1 MFFIKKFYA
10 QYFLRELYEFCFFPA
25 KYIFSDVETVLLF
38 ERIMILISTGY
49 YTLTLIKLQKSK
61 FMPTFVS
68 KNFRKNQSEIT
79 QNTFLYP
86 QPYGNTKI

>member
-10 QYFLRELYEFCFFPA
+10 QYFLRELYECCFFSC
-25 KYIFSDVETVLLF
+25 KVQ
-38 ERIMILISTGY
+38 RIMILISTGY

-61 FMPTFVS
+61 FIPTFVS

-79 QNTFLYP
+79 QNTF
-86 QPYGNTKI
+86 